1 MKKKI
6 MNNKYLKNHC
16 ECRNTAGSQ
25 RAQFKL
31 RSSQLQRAIAGW
43 HAQCSDKFINSFIFY
58 ADPDP
63 RGLLYCESL
72 GTDSKQ
78 EVGSGVKTNL
88 SQPYRSTDSRY
99 SRIKT
104 KKITVSTNCFRSFE
118 YGDAAADNDV
128 IGDVLHDGGGLT
140 RHQGQQHRR
149 LVQVP
154 EQEQLAPAGR
164 GGADMTE
171 QVGGAVPEYPVKAE
185 DHL

>member
-1 MKKKI
+1 

-16 ECRNTAGSQ
+16 EGRNTAGSQ

-31 RSSQLQRAIAGW
+31 RSSQLQRAVAGW
-43 HAQCSDKFINSFIFY
+43 HAQCSDKFINSFIFH

-104 KKITVSTNCFRSFE
+104 KKLQFQPTVSIPLSTAMQRPTMTSSETFSMM
-118 YGDAAADNDV
+118 AAASPATRASSTGALYRFQNRNSSPRLAV
-128 IGDVLHDGGGLT
+128 VEPTWPNRLEVLSQNIRSKQRTTCSGGG
-140 RHQGQQHRR
+140 G
-149 LVQVP
+149 
-154 EQEQLAPAGR
+154 
-164 GGADMTE
+164 
-171 QVGGAVPEYPVKAE
+171 
-185 DHL
+185 